1 MAMPWSNAITQPML
15 CQPMSMAEEELVERN
30 KRQTSCD
37 FKKSVLKQSSTK
49 VCDWSDWIAPV
60 PQP

>member
-1 MAMPWSNAITQPML
+1 
-15 CQPMSMAEEELVERN
+15 MAEEELVERN